1 MLMEM
6 NNVSVILAHHT
17 GKERADDKTF
27 MSARGGSVFAGW
39 FDSGIK
45 TPIVVPSSANGGQ
58 MVAFEEIL
66 GIF

>member
-1 MLMEM
+1 M
-6 NNVSVILAHHT
+6 VSNTFSPTVAFRYHT
-17 GKERADDKTF
+17 VWQRNEVRDGIEA
-27 MSARGGSVFAGW
+27 W